1 MRTREGCDGEG
12 GGSVGQHLTVRVA
25 WHQERW
31 NATCHADQGHSEL
44 SCLLQTMT
52 DEETIRRYLKEHG
65 IDPNAV
71 RKAISRCC
79 GR

>member
-1 MRTREGCDGEG
+1 MR
-12 GGSVGQHLTVRVA
+12 
-25 WHQERW
+25 
-31 NATCHADQGHSEL
+31 
-44 SCLLQTMT
+44 
-52 DEETIRRYLKEHG
+52 EETIRRHLKEHG